1 MTIRTA
7 KIFTFSL
14 ATAALTACVATMPDA
29 SVAQRNTLTPES
41 LQKMKVPRLSGTSVL
56 MGYVSEKT
64 RESGAS
70 DDQFV
75 QLMTRVTPQLE
86 REVSALRVA
95 GRDVNSKQN
104 QEIAAK
110 YRRLVANDV
119 SGEVYEYFS
128 ITLGQIATS
137 GIVRG
142 SGQAAINA
150 TYDDTSGAYVWQ
162 GEIGKYLH
170 NDAPKPPNFKE
181 YEGYIGSV
189 DVQRKKIRVVVPV
202 TPAERSQDLY
212 VSTQKAEAITK
223 SYLVLVH
230 YKPTNCVVKDIPA
243 KPDILQC
250 SPKVLGS
257 AVFVPAP
264 YGERGR
270 ALPNAKVELM

>member
-1 MTIRTA
+1 
-7 KIFTFSL
+7 
-14 ATAALTACVATMPDA
+14 
-29 SVAQRNTLTPES
+29 
-41 LQKMKVPRLSGTSVL
+41 MKVPRLSGTSVL
-56 MGYVSEKT
+56 MGYVSEKM
-64 RESGAS
+64 REPGAN
-70 DDQFV
+70 DDLFV
-75 QLMTRVTPQLE
+75 RLMTRVTPQLE
-86 REVSALRVA
+86 REISALRVA
-95 GRDVNSKQN
+95 GRDVNSKRN

-110 YRRLVANDV
+110 YRRLVTNDV

-142 SGQAAINA
+142 SGQAAVNA
-150 TYDDTSGAYVWQ
+150 TYDDARGAYVWQ
-162 GEIGKYLH
+162 GEIGKYLY

-181 YEGYIGSV
+181 YEGYIGDV

-230 YKPTNCVVKDIPA
+230 YKPANCVVKDIPA

-250 SPKVLGS
+250 SPTVLGS